1 VNVNVQRG
9 VLRGNVLCVAG
20 WMGKSGFPKIQMAVP
35 AWQGQYST
43 TVTRQQGWQEEEAW
57 RTSDGLGT
65 QRHMASN
72 GARPFG
78 RTAALS
84 EHENL
89 ARTNGHST
97 AHLTSWGH
105 VRTWDTQR
113 TDLTA
118 NDRATRRSA
127 VPPPNTD
134 AMRQTL
140 KGEGLADGAAEPV
153 VLMSGHAIKPGG
165 QGVHGNALGARE
177 MTEPELD
184 YGADIDDDIDRR
196 AAKRRHELLSLRY
209 AYISIS

>member
-1 VNVNVQRG
+1 
-9 VLRGNVLCVAG
+9 
-20 WMGKSGFPKIQMAVP
+20 MAVP

-140 KGEGLADGAAEPV
+140 KGEGLADGARRSLLV
-153 VLMSGHAIKPGG
+153 RVLDKPGVDLVERFA
-165 QGVHGNALGARE
+165 GV
-177 MTEPELD
+177 
-184 YGADIDDDIDRR
+184 RR
-196 AAKRRHELLSLRY
+196 ADTSSRPGVGILRG
-209 AYISIS
+209 ALDVEDGDDLGPDHDAVGQV